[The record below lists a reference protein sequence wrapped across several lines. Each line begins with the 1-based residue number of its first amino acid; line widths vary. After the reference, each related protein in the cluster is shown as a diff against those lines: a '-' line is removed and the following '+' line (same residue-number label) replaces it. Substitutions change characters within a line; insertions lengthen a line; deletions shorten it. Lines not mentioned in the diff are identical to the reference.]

1 MQSISERVGLT
12 VTPQALQLPP
22 GGWMQ
27 VTVALTNLEAV
38 VDQFELQVEGP
49 EAGWF
54 TVPVAT
60 LSLFPGAAGTLAVE
74 IQVPEQ
80 PAPPAGVHQIPLQVI
95 AHDEAG
101 AAIQVAA
108 VDLAVEVLPAGGLE
122 LGLAPRRVTTR
133 GKGHFRVQLTNGKNT
148 DQAVDLIVSDPE
160 AALDARFVEDRVA
173 VPAGGHREAALVLR
187 PKRRPLVAAPRHY
200 PFNVTVFPAGSD
212 AAEPLGILDG
222 GLVYQAPLAFLATW
236 PRRLRRLAVGLLAL
250 LLVAAVAIWFLGA
263 PVRRAAATVA
273 SGAAKA
279 LDAVATELSPDAV
292 QSEAPAQTDAAAA
305 PGAAAQPAGAGAGAS
320 GSGAPATG
328 AAAPSSPAAVL
339 PPPVISK
346 FELNVPAGAGRGEFE
361 LSWAVQGA
369 DKVELDGA
377 AQPASGSQRVQTQ
390 QDREFQLTATNK
402 DGAAVTKSIG
412 VVLLR
417 PPEIQKLEA
426 SAPEVVR
433 GQPVTLTWQARR
445 GARAALDGQP
455 VDPSA
460 GAREV
465 RPEADTTY
473 TLVVEN
479 EFGRVEQQVTVHVVD
494 PAP

>member
-1 MQSISERVGLT
+1 
-12 VTPQALQLPP
+12 
-22 GGWMQ
+22 
-27 VTVALTNLEAV
+27 
-38 VDQFELQVEGP
+38 
-49 EAGWF
+49 
-54 TVPVAT
+54 
-60 LSLFPGAAGTLAVE
+60 
-74 IQVPEQ
+74 
-80 PAPPAGVHQIPLQVI
+80 
-95 AHDEAG
+95 
-101 AAIQVAA
+101 
-108 VDLAVEVLPAGGLE
+108 VLPAGALE
-122 LGLAPRRVTTR
+122 LGMAPRRVTTR
-133 GKGHFRVQLTNGKNT
+133 GKAHFRVQLANAKNA
-148 DQAVDLIVSDPE
+148 DQVVDLIVSDPE
-160 AALDARFVEDRVA
+160 AALEAHFVADRVA
-173 VPAGGHREAALVLR
+173 VPAGGRSEAPLTLR

-200 PFNVTVFPAGSD
+200 PFNVTVFPAGSE

-222 GLVYQAPLAFLATW
+222 ELVYQAPLAFLAAW
-236 PRRLRRLAVGLLAL
+236 PRRLRRLAIGLVAL
-250 LLVAAVAIWFLGA
+250 LLVGAVAIWFLGA

-292 QSEAPAQTDAAAA
+292 QSEASAQ
-305 PGAAAQPAGAGAGAS
+305 AGAGAAAGAAVPPAGTGTGAS
-320 GSGAPATG
+320 GSGASP
-328 AAAPSSPAAVL
+328 AAPASPAAAVL

-390 QDREFQLTATNK
+390 EDREFQLTATNK
-402 DGAAVTKSIG
+402 DGAVVTKSIG

-445 GARAALDGQP
+445 GARASLDGQP

-460 GAREV
+460 GAQEV
-465 RPEADTTY
+465 RPQADTTY
-473 TLVVEN
+473 KLAVEN
-479 EFGRVEQQVTVHVVD
+479 EFGRVEQQVAIHVVQ
-494 PAP
+494 PAPQGA